1 MVREPMGFDM
11 EIDAPGP
18 ELVVS
23 FVRDGQVLDEFCC
36 TDVTAV
42 TVLARGLLA
51 LRTALQ
57 PGDVLSVEWR
67 RRPNLS
73 EQGLG

>member
-1 MVREPMGFDM
+1 MRFDM
-11 EIDAPGP
+11 EIDQPGRDF
-18 ELVVS
+18 VVS
-23 FVRDGQVLDEFCC
+23 FVRNGEVLDEFYC
-36 TDVTAV
+36 TDM
-42 TVLARGLLA
+42 LARGLLA

-67 RRPNLS
+67 RQPNPI

>member
-1 MVREPMGFDM
+1 MRSGSRRT
-11 EIDAPGP
+11 APTRTY
-18 ELVVS
+18 EA
-23 FVRDGQVLDEFCC
+23 EFCC
-36 TDVTAV
+36 TDCTAV

-67 RRPNLS
+67 RQPNLI

>member
-1 MVREPMGFDM
+1 M
-11 EIDAPGP
+11 EIDAPGRD
-18 ELVVS
+18 LVVS
-23 FVRDGQVLDEFCC
+23 FVRNGEVLDEFCC
-36 TDVTAV
+36 TDCTAV

-67 RRPNLS
+67 RQPNLI